1 MAMATTDIENDEV
14 NDALPEEKK
23 KLDFH
28 VKVDTPSACER
39 HVVITIPRTE
49 VDRYQKEAFNDIVPK
64 AQLPGFRNGK
74 APRKLVESQFKD
86 QVAEQVKSSLVMDS
100 LQLVTDAGHF
110 SAISEPDF
118 DYNAVVL
125 PPEGDFRYE
134 FKIEVRPDFETPKW
148 EGLSLTRPA
157 CDLTEQHV
165 DNHLSRTLTRFM
177 TGEPIEGEAKAGDT
191 VTLNATFT
199 VDGKKLSELEEE
211 SVVVRKSLMFGDAA
225 IADFDKL
232 VVGKK
237 EGDKF
242 TTLIKISETAANEDY
257 RGKEVEAEFEI
268 NEIRRIEVSEIS
280 SKQLDDLGFESVD
293 ELRSFVRTELERQ
306 FKYHQQQA
314 VRKQVVDQL
323 TRDANW
329 EMPESLIRRQTQRE
343 LQRLQL
349 ELQRNSFSP
358 EQVSGYLNASRL
370 NAREST
376 IRALREHFVLEKIAE
391 DLKVEPSPADYDEE
405 IELIAEQSDTS
416 PRRVRARLEKS
427 GQMDAIRNQ
436 IIERQVI
443 EKITEAAKVTD
454 VPDEEF
460 LMDRSPSSN
469 VDFLIAGEMVDIP
482 DAKFNNEPETLPGAP
497 KLPDAPKAA
506 GPAQM
511 QE

>member
-1 MAMATTDIENDEV
+1 MATTDDIQTEETTG
-14 NDALPEEKK
+14 EEKQ
-23 KLDFH
+23 KLEFD
-28 VKVDTPSACER
+28 VKVDSPSACER
-39 HVVITIPRTE
+39 HVVITIPRGE
-49 VDRYQKEAFNDIVPK
+49 VDRYRKEAFNDIVPK

-118 DYNAVVL
+118 DYNAVIL

-148 EGLSLTRPA
+148 EGLTLTRPA
-157 CDLTEQHV
+157 CDLTEEHV

-177 TGEPIEGEAKAGDT
+177 TGDPIEGEAKLGDT
-191 VTLNATFT
+191 VTLNAVFS
-199 VDGKKLSELEEE
+199 VDGKQLSTLDEE
-211 SVVVRKSLMFGDAA
+211 SVVVRKSLTFGDAV
-225 IADFDKL
+225 ISDFDKL

-242 TTLIKISETAANEDY
+242 TTKFKISDTATNEDY
-257 RGKEVEAEFEI
+257 RGKEVEAEFEVH
-268 NEIRRIEVSEIS
+268 EIRRIEISEIS
-280 SKQLDDLGFESVD
+280 ASQLDDLGFESVD
-293 ELRSFVRTELERQ
+293 ELRTFVRTELARQ

-314 VRKQVVDQL
+314 VRKQVVDEL
-323 TRDANW
+323 TRGANW

-358 EQVSGYLNASRL
+358 EQISGYLNASRL

-391 DLKVEPSPADYDEE
+391 DLKVEPTAADYDEE

-454 VPDEEF
+454 QPDEEF
-460 LMDRSPSSN
+460 LMDRSPTSN

-482 DAKFNNEPETLPGAP
+482 DAKFNNEPETLPGTP
-497 KLPDAPKAA
+497 KLPEA
-506 GPAQM
+506 
-511 QE
+511 E

>member
-1 MAMATTDIENDEV
+1 MATTDIDTEE
-14 NDALPEEKK
+14 AAGEEKQ
-23 KLDFH
+23 KLNFD
-28 VKVDTPSACER
+28 VKVDSPSACER
-39 HVVITIPRTE
+39 HVVITIPRAE
-49 VDRYQKEAFNDIVPK
+49 VDRYRKEAFNDIVPK
-64 AQLPGFRNGK
+64 AQLPGFRSGK
-74 APRKLVESQFKD
+74 APRKLVESQFKE

-100 LQLVTDAGHF
+100 LQLVTDGGHF

-118 DYNAVVL
+118 DYSAVVL

-148 EGLSLTRPA
+148 EGLDLTRPE
-157 CDLTEQHV
+157 CQLTEEHV
-165 DNHLSRTLTRFM
+165 DNHLSRTLARFM
-177 TGEPIEGEAKAGDT
+177 TGEPIESEAKSGDT

-199 VDGKKLSELEEE
+199 VDGKKLSQLDEE
-211 SVVVRKSLMFGDAA
+211 SVVVRKNLTFGDTV
-225 IADFDKL
+225 IEDFDKL

-242 TTLIKISETAANEDY
+242 TTTLKISDTATNEEY
-257 RGKEVEAEFEI
+257 RGKEVVGEFEI
-268 NEIRRIEVSEIS
+268 REIRRIEISEIS
-280 SKQLDDLGFESVD
+280 AKQLDDLGFESVD
-293 ELRSFVRTELERQ
+293 ELRSFVRTELQRQ
-306 FKYHQQQA
+306 FEYHQQQA

-323 TRDANW
+323 TRGANW

-391 DLKVEPSPADYDEE
+391 DLKVEPAPGDYDQE
-405 IELIAEQSDTS
+405 IELIAEQSDSS

-443 EKITEAAKVTD
+443 EKITEAANVTP

-460 LMDRSPSSN
+460 LMDRSPASN
-469 VDFLIAGEMVDIP
+469 VDFLVAGEMIEIP
-482 DAKFNNEPETLPGAP
+482 DAKFNNDPEAMPGAP
-497 KLPDAPKAA
+497 KLPDGSKTV

>member
-1 MAMATTDIENDEV
+1 MATTDIENNEV
-14 NDALPEEKK
+14 NDAAAGDDKK
-23 KLDFH
+23 KLDFE
-28 VKVDTPSACER
+28 VKVDSPSACER
-39 HVVITIPRTE
+39 HVVITIPRSE
-49 VDRYQKEAFNDIVPK
+49 VDRYRKEAFNDIVPK

-74 APRKLVESQFKD
+74 APRKLVESQFKE

-100 LQLVTDAGHF
+100 LQQVTDAGHF

-148 EGLSLTRPA
+148 EGLSLTRPS
-157 CDLTEQHV
+157 CELTEEHV
-165 DNHLSRTLTRFM
+165 DNHLARTLTRFM

-199 VDGKKLSELEEE
+199 IDGKKLSQLDEE
-211 SVVVRKSLMFGDAA
+211 SVVVRKSLTFGDAI

-242 TTLIKISETAANEDY
+242 TTTVKISETAANEDY

-268 NEIRRIEVSEIS
+268 HEIRRIEVSEIS
-280 SKQLDDLGFESVD
+280 AKQLDDLGFESVD
-293 ELRSFVRTELERQ
+293 ELRTFVRTELARQ

-314 VRKQVVDQL
+314 VRKQVVDEL
-323 TRDANW
+323 TRGANW

-391 DLKVEPSPADYDEE
+391 DLKVEPNPADYDEE

-443 EKITEAAKVTD
+443 EKITEAAKVKD

-460 LMDRSPSSN
+460 LMDRSPASN

-482 DAKFNNEPETLPGAP
+482 DAKFNNEPETLPGTP

>member
-1 MAMATTDIENDEV
+1 MATTDELETEDT
-14 NDALPEEKK
+14 AGEEKQ
-23 KLDFH
+23 KLEFD
-28 VKVDTPSACER
+28 VKVDSPSACER

-49 VDRYQKEAFNDIVPK
+49 VDRYRKEAFNDIVPK

-74 APRKLVESQFKD
+74 APRKLVESQFKE

-118 DYNAVVL
+118 DYNAVIL
-125 PPEGDFRYE
+125 PAEGDFRYE

-157 CDLTEQHV
+157 CDLTEEHV
-165 DNHLSRTLTRFM
+165 DNHLARTLTRFM

-191 VTLNATFT
+191 VTVNANFT
-199 VDGKKLSELEEE
+199 VDGKKLSQLDEE
-211 SVVVRKSLMFGDAA
+211 SVVVRKNLTFGDAV
-225 IADFDKL
+225 ISDFDKL
-232 VVGKK
+232 IVGKK

-242 TTLIKISETAANEDY
+242 TTTVKISDTAANEDY
-257 RGKEVEAEFEI
+257 RGKEVEAEFEVH
-268 NEIRRIEVSEIS
+268 EIRRIEISEIS
-280 SKQLDDLGFESVD
+280 AKQLDDLGFESVA
-293 ELRSFVRTELERQ
+293 ELRTFVRTELERQ
-306 FKYHQQQA
+306 FKYHQQQS

-323 TRDANW
+323 TAGANW

-391 DLKVEPSPADYDEE
+391 DLKVEPAAADYDEE
-405 IELIAEQSDTS
+405 IELIAEQSETS

-436 IIERQVI
+436 IIERQVV

-460 LMDRSPSSN
+460 LMDRSPASN

-482 DAKFNNEPETLPGAP
+482 DAKFNNEPETLPGTP
-497 KLPDAPKAA
+497 KLPDGPKAA
-506 GPAQM
+506 GPAQS